1 MNISSPSGTQTAMID
16 VVVDETWLPSP
27 TATDRSPVILTVA
40 LLLNAYLEAQVNSV
54 ISDAPS

>member
-1 MNISSPSGTQTAMID
+1 MID

-54 ISDAPS
+54 IYDAQS

>member
-16 VVVDETWLPSP
+16 VVVDETWLLSP